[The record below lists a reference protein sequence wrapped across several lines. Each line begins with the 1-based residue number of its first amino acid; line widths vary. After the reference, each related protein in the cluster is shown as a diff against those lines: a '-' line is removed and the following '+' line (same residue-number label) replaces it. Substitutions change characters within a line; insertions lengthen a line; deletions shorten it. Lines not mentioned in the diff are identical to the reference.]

1 MNQIM
6 KTWLRSNF
14 ALWTVNISACMAIM
28 YGYLASGLMETN
40 ILCAEKK
47 ALGHVIQGYL
57 RVVEASGVWIRRVSV
72 LRWSHFDICW
82 CSASLLQWLA
92 RIWDLTSSYTIT
104 WGGKKRQILSFYK
117 YKELPWQMIYSV
129 CEWMIAHL
137 SVNLSSA
144 WSLEPSQPARRLK
157 VQVQVISGL
166 LSLDSKLS
174 HSI

>member
-1 MNQIM
+1 M

-47 ALGHVIQGYL
+47 PSVMSFKATCGSLRPLESESDVSLYWDEAISTSVDALL
-57 RVVEASGVWIRRVSV
+57 RFFSGLHASEISLAPTR
-72 LRWSHFDICW
+72 SHGG
-82 CSASLLQWLA
+82 
-92 RIWDLTSSYTIT
+92 
-104 WGGKKRQILSFYK
+104 GGKKRQILSFYK
-117 YKELPWQMIYSV
+117 YKELPWRMIYSV

>member
-1 MNQIM
+1 MTEIKFCTMNSKHLCMHGNNVWIF
-6 KTWLRSNF
+6 S
-14 ALWTVNISACMAIM
+14 LWTNGDKYFVCR
-28 YGYLASGLMETN
+28 
-40 ILCAEKK
+40 KK

-82 CSASLLQWLA
+82 CSASLLQGLA